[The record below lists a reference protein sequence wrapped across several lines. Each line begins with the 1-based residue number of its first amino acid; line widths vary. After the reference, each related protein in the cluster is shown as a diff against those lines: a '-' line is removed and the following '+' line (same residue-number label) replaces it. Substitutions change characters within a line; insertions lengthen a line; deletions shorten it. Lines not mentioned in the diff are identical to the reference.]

1 VCECDEGWAGG
12 DCSVPLNATTCL
24 EGSRRSV
31 DRPDQHGTCW
41 QQCECKSNA
50 TDCRHVCGWGTPC
63 KLAVRQAPPLAT
75 HPPTAPPTRSFGT
88 ACADFTCQPG
98 LRRQGSQD
106 SCVRDNCTKDDFTA
120 DQDQVCLRNCT
131 CPADGGP
138 CILAKD
144 CSIRIGIGGGRH
156 GVGGGA
162 LLAWMATCLALGG
175 GAALAY
181 IHYRGIPPWLPI
193 RERGYVGMYM

>member
-1 VCECDEGWAGG
+1 MLV
-12 DCSVPLNATTCL
+12 
-24 EGSRRSV
+24 
-31 DRPDQHGTCW
+31 
-41 QQCECKSNA
+41 
-50 TDCRHVCGWGTPC
+50 
-63 KLAVRQAPPLAT
+63 
-75 HPPTAPPTRSFGT
+75 
-88 ACADFTCQPG
+88 
-98 LRRQGSQD
+98 LRRGRAASCAPWQSAAAAQTWSQALQ
-106 SCVRDNCTKDDFTA
+106 DDFTA

>member
-50 TDCRHVCGWGTPC
+50 TDC
-63 KLAVRQAPPLAT
+63 
-75 HPPTAPPTRSFGT
+75 SFGT